1 VAARDPAALPP
12 ALPTLS
18 LYTDADDREWARLDA
33 QAAEVLRLDALL
45 KARDDANAAL
55 ASAQQAAKALRD
67 EIERLER
74 AIAAQERIIAYR
86 QSARWWVLL
95 PWMRVRTWLRGTRP

>member
-1 VAARDPAALPP
+1 LVPRVLAYGCDQRAGARRDTLGMAA
-12 ALPTLS
+12 
-18 LYTDADDREWARLDA
+18 
-33 QAAEVLRLDALL
+33 
-45 KARDDANAAL
+45 ARDDANAAL